1 MTFHSLLVISCNVV
15 SRRAA
20 PKEGAAIGYYTAIYV
35 AGLKVHWQRNRHQ
48 QSTTNIDMQPQP
60 TLVGRWLTALTNVDK
75 SELRALGW
83 SFVYFFTLLCS
94 YYIIRPL
101 RDEMGIAGGVEN
113 LQWLFTG
120 TFLVML
126 AAVPLFGWVAS
137 RYPRHRFLPYVY
149 LFFVV
154 NLLIFFVL
162 FRSGIT
168 HAYVARAFFI
178 WASVY
183 NLFVVSV
190 FWSFMVDIFNSEQA
204 KRLFG
209 LIAAGG
215 TAGALCGPILT
226 TTLAT
231 QVGPTNLLLISAGLL
246 VVSILSVNRL
256 SAWRRSTMTG
266 LQKVADSPTPSDA
279 DDQAMGGSII
289 AAFRLVLT
297 SPYLLGICLMMLLYT
312 TLATFIYFQQAHIIA
327 DHFSDSAQRTTV
339 FAAIDLAVNVLTIS
353 FQLFLT
359 GRIVK
364 YLGLAWTLAFIPVA
378 LALGFLV
385 LGLAP
390 AFAVLVIVQVL
401 RRAGNYAIM
410 RPAREMLFSVLT
422 KEEKYKAKNFI
433 DTAVYRGG
441 DAMSAWTYAGLSGL
455 GFSLSAIAFIAA
467 PLCVAW
473 AWVAYTLGRKREAMS
488 QHSSDQGVV
497 PLGRGKNYDL
507 A

>member
-1 MTFHSLLVISCNVV
+1 MVNPPQQTPLRRWV
-15 SRRAA
+15 S
-20 PKEGAAIGYYTAIYV
+20 T
-35 AGLKVHWQRNRHQ
+35 
-48 QSTTNIDMQPQP
+48 
-60 TLVGRWLTALTNVDK
+60 LTNAEE
-75 SELRALGW
+75 SEFRALAW

-120 TFLVML
+120 TFLFML
-126 AAVPLFGWVAS
+126 AAVPLFGWVTS

-149 LFFVV
+149 FFFVA
-154 NLLIFFVL
+154 NLLVFFAL

-190 FWSFMVDIFNSEQA
+190 FWSFMVDIFSSSQA

-226 TTLAT
+226 TTLAARL
-231 QVGPTNLLLISAGLL
+231 GPTNLLLISAGLL
-246 VVSILSVNRL
+246 IVSVLCINRL
-256 SAWRRSTMTG
+256 SAWKLSSTENSR
-266 LQKVADSPTPSDA
+266 QVADRSSLVDNE
-279 DDQAMGGSII
+279 DQVMGGSII

-297 SPYLLGICLMMLLYT
+297 SPYLLGICLMMLLFT
-312 TLATFIYFQQAHIIA
+312 TLATFLYFQQAHIIRDNFTNPA
-327 DHFSDSAQRTTV
+327 ERTAV

-359 GRIVK
+359 SRIVK
-364 YLGLAWTLAFIPVA
+364 HFGLAWTLSLVP
-378 LALGFLV
+378 LALGLGFFALGITPV
-385 LGLAP
+385 L
-390 AFAVLVIVQVL
+390 AVLVVVQVL

-410 RPAREMLFSVLT
+410 RPAREMLYSVLT

-441 DAMSAWTYAGLSGL
+441 DAVSAWAYAGLSGL
-455 GFSLSAIAFIAA
+455 GLGLSTIAFIAA
-467 PLCVAW
+467 PVCVLW
-473 AWVAYTLGRKREAMS
+473 AWISFALGRKRETMS
-488 QHSSDQGVV
+488 QQLSDHDKSTTGNN
-497 PLGRGKNYDL
+497 RSYDL